1 MDIPAI
7 VLQIIFA
14 VVGIVLLVALVYLIR
29 TLKTVRST
37 IIDTKKQLDPTLQN
51 MAELTSSAKPLVVKS
66 EPILDRAALSLD
78 ALNLEVMRLDGI
90 LENVAEMTTTAQHA
104 VSALDALANAPQR
117 AVQHVT
123 KKVTGV
129 INKSSA
135 SDTARKLHEKHL
147 EMLDSAGTA
156 AAPGAS
162 RGSVANTEA
171 GSAASA
177 TPSTMD
183 GTAQQTA
190 PSTAYGYEETSADGL
205 VDGSIPADERF
216 DPAERNY
223 YTYPPRSKK

>member
-1 MDIPAI
+1 MDIPAL

-14 VVGIVLLVALVYLIR
+14 VVGVVLLVALAYLIR

-51 MAELTSSAKPLVVKS
+51 MAELTSNAKPLVTKS

-90 LENVAEMTTTAQHA
+90 LENVADMTTTAQHA

-117 AVQHVT
+117 AVKHVT

-129 INKSSA
+129 MSKSSA
-135 SDTARKLHEKHL
+135 SDTARKLHEKRL
-147 EMLDSAGTA
+147 EMLDSA
-156 AAPGAS
+156 
-162 RGSVANTEA
+162 EA
-171 GSAASA
+171 GNA
-177 TPSTMD
+177 PDTMD
-183 GTAQQTA
+183 GTQRATNNA
-190 PSTAYGYEETSADGL
+190 AHDYDGAAADGL

-223 YTYPPRSKK
+223 YTYPPRTSK